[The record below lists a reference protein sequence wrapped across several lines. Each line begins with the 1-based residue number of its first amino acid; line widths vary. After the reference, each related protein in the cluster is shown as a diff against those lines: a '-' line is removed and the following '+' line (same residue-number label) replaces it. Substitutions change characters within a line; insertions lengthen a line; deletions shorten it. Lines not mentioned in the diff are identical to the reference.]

1 MKTLVIY
8 DSVYG
13 NTEKIARAIGDGLS
27 SKSKEVEVVS
37 TVKVNRSELDEHDLL
52 IVGGPTHGGRPS
64 PDLKEFLDRIPNGG
78 LSNQNVSAFD
88 TRTAGENQKLWVRMI
103 TGVLG
108 FAAGRIGKTL
118 VDKGGELIAEP
129 EGFNVVGREGPLE
142 EGELDRARNWGS
154 VILD

>member
-37 TVKVNRSELDEHDLL
+37 TGEVNPSELNEHDLL

-64 PDLKEFLDRIPNGG
+64 PDLKEFLDQIPEGS
-78 LSNQNVSAFD
+78 LESLKVSAFD
-88 TRTAGENQKLWVRMI
+88 TRTAGENQKIWVRMI

-108 FAAGRIGKTL
+108 FAAGRIGKIL
-118 VDKGGELIAEP
+118 VNKGGELIAEP

-142 EGELDRARNWGS
+142 GGELDRARNWGS
-154 VILD
+154 VLLD